1 MNVSVSV
8 SNLDQQAGELGAALQ
23 ARITELGDGITK
35 AIRTNIHPYAA
46 ALTDKQLHRSI
57 VDILRFI
64 LHGLEEDQDFD
75 TRQAAATGTQRAIA
89 GIPLESVMEAYR
101 IIFRYVWD
109 AVIEESRARPQI
121 GTEAVLRAIEKVWLA
136 QHVFTDAMAEGYRQ
150 QRTRQ
155 QLQDENERAALVEA
169 LLLGPTEEYPSV
181 WEICDLLRI
190 PQRGWYRVVAVQL
203 PSLGR
208 TALPEIESKLKSLDI
223 TSAWRLTPELQL
235 GIVVMRSRARDKAL
249 VELINRVTTTRAGIS
264 PLYDDLTR
272 THQATR
278 YARLALKA
286 RIDSAHA
293 HVTEFND
300 TLLGRVAVS
309 SPQTMRHLAQPLLSK
324 FEDLAPDERRLLIN
338 TFRQWVFDG
347 GSVSVTAEHLFCHP
361 NTVRHRLK
369 RIEERTQRSVTHPYD
384 LAELCLVFEIDQR
397 LPEGAEPD

>member
-1 MNVSVSV
+1 MSVGVSS
-8 SNLDQQAGELGAALQ
+8 LDQQAGELGAALQ

-35 AIRTNIHPYAA
+35 AIRTNIQPYAA

-57 VDILRFI
+57 LEMLQFI
-64 LHGLEEDQDFD
+64 LHGLEDDEDFD
-75 TRQAAATGTQRAIA
+75 NSQATATGAQRAIA
-89 GIPLESVMEAYR
+89 GIPLESVMDAYR

-109 AVIEESRARPQI
+109 AVIEESRTRPRI

-169 LLLGPTEEYPSV
+169 LLLGPTEEHPSV
-181 WEICDLLRI
+181 WQICDLLRI
-190 PQRGWYRVVAVQL
+190 PQQGWYRVVAVQL

-208 TALPEIESKLKSLDI
+208 TALPEIESKLSSLDI
-223 TSAWRLTPELQL
+223 ASAWRLMPELQL
-235 GIVVMRSRARDKAL
+235 GIAVMRSRARDKAL
-249 VELINRVTTTRAGIS
+249 LELINRVTTTRAGIS

-272 THQATR
+272 THEATL

-286 RIDSAHA
+286 RIDSANT

-309 SPQTMRHLAQPLLSK
+309 SPQTMRHLAQPLLAN
-324 FEDLAPDERRLLIN
+324 FDDMAPDERRLLIN
-338 TFRQWVFDG
+338 TFRQWVADG
-347 GSVSVTAEHLFCHP
+347 GSISLTAEHLFCHP

-369 RIEERTQRSVTHPYD
+369 RVEERTSRSLTHPHD